1 MAGSASEVAGVRLE
15 QRYFDSRLIYG
26 TLSLT
31 HILSHPLGTH
41 DWNITINTFCL
52 H

>member
-1 MAGSASEVAGVRLE
+1 MAVSASGVADVRLE

-26 TLSLT
+26 TVCLT
-31 HILSHPLGTH
+31 HMLSHPLGTR
-41 DWNITINTFCL
+41 DRNITINTLRF